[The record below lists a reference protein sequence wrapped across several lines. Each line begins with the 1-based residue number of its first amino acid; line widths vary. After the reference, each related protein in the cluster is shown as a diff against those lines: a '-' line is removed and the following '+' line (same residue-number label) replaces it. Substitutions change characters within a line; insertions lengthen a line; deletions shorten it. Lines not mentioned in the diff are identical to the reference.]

1 MSKQSD
7 HNDPTLCSAQVAER
21 DESVTS
27 RGETPPSTSSAAE
40 RKSDLPQSQ
49 RLRRGPEE
57 GFLGETNRFDELDL
71 IGTGGMGLVVRAF
84 DKDLRREVAI
94 KVLAPQ
100 WLGSE
105 TETERFCAE
114 ARITGQLEHP
124 YIIPVYE
131 LGTNGRGARFLCM
144 KLVHGKTLEDALD
157 EWGAARLGSDRLAD
171 LLDVFVKVCDAVA
184 YAHSRGII
192 HRDLKP
198 SNIMLG
204 DFGQVYVVDWGVA
217 RPRAQAAGSWGPRA
231 GASIDGEPSSEVPGS
246 LVGTL
251 CYMAPEQL
259 SGRIDQLDERTDVF
273 GLGATLYQILAGR
286 APRETREIVGIIAR
300 GGLVEITPPEQVVRG
315 AVVPAEL
322 SRIALKAMAFGPEDR
337 YPSVNDLKA
346 DVERF
351 QRGTWRLPHA
361 QFSAGTLIIREGD
374 PGTEAHIIVR
384 GTCIAFSGDGP
395 SEAVL
400 REMGPG
406 DVYGE
411 TAVFSNKPRSA
422 SVRAVTD
429 VEVMVVTS
437 DLLSNALGLN
447 QWMGRFVKALAD
459 RFREVDEKLRHL
471 NGRAVPGTEYPTRR
485 PPP

>member
-1 MSKQSD
+1 MSKQFD
-7 HNDPTLCSAQVAER
+7 HNEPTLCSVQVTTGDQR
-21 DESVTS
+21 VPSPVVPSVGS
-27 RGETPPSTSSAAE
+27 VAGREGDPA
-40 RKSDLPQSQ
+40 QSQ
-49 RLRRGPEE
+49 RLRRHSSG
-57 GFLGETNRFDELDL
+57 GFLGESERFDEIDL

-84 DKDLRREVAI
+84 DTDLHREVAI

-100 WLGSE
+100 WLTDAAE
-105 TETERFCAE
+105 VERFCAE

-131 LGTNGRGARFLCM
+131 FGTDSRGARFLCM
-144 KLVHGKTLEDALD
+144 KLVHGRTLEDTLH
-157 EWGAARLGSDRLAD
+157 ELGPARLSADHLAD

-204 DFGQVYVVDWGVA
+204 DFGQVYVADWGVA
-217 RPRAQAAGSWGPRA
+217 RPAAHSGSAWTPKNMA
-231 GASIDGEPSSEVPGS
+231 LTDGEPSAEAPGS

-273 GLGATLYQILAGR
+273 GLGAMLYQILAGR
-286 APRETREIVGIIAR
+286 PPRESSEIAGIIAR
-300 GGLVEITPPEQVVRG
+300 GGAGEITPPERVVPG
-315 AVVPAEL
+315 AVLPAEL
-322 SRIALKAMAFGPEDR
+322 SRIALKAMSSASTDR
-337 YPSVNDLKA
+337 YPSVNELKA

-351 QRGTWRLPHA
+351 QRGTWRLPRA

-384 GTCIAFSGDGP
+384 GICVAFCGDGP
-395 SEAVL
+395 SETVL

-411 TAVFSNKPRSA
+411 TAVFSNKPRTA
-422 SVRAVTD
+422 SVRAATE

-459 RFREVDEKLRHL
+459 RFREVDEKLRHP
-471 NGRAVPGTEYPTRR
+471 NQR
-485 PPP
+485 

>member
-1 MSKQSD
+1 MAE
-7 HNDPTLCSAQVAER
+7 HEGDPAR
-21 DESVTS
+21 
-27 RGETPPSTSSAAE
+27 
-40 RKSDLPQSQ
+40 SQ
-49 RLRRGPEE
+49 RLRRHPSG
-57 GFLGETNRFDELDL
+57 GFLGEGKRFDEIDL

-84 DKDLRREVAI
+84 DTDLHREVAI

-100 WLGSE
+100 WLTDAAE
-105 TETERFCAE
+105 VERFCAE

-131 LGTNGRGARFLCM
+131 FGTDSRGARFLCM
-144 KLVHGKTLEDALD
+144 KLVHGKTLEDNLR
-157 EWGAARLGSDRLAD
+157 ELGPFRLSADHLAD

-217 RPRAQAAGSWGPRA
+217 RPAAHAGS
-231 GASIDGEPSSEVPGS
+231 ASENMFPTDGESSPEAPGS

-259 SGRIDQLDERTDVF
+259 SGRVDQLDERTDVF

-286 APRETREIVGIIAR
+286 APRESSEIAGIIAR
-300 GGLVEITPPEQVVRG
+300 GGTGEITPPERVVPD
-315 AVVPAEL
+315 AVLPAEL
-322 SRIALKAMAFGPEDR
+322 SRIALKAMSSAAADR
-337 YPSVNDLKA
+337 YPSVNELKA
-346 DVERF
+346 DIERF
-351 QRGTWRLPHA
+351 QRGTWRLPRV
-361 QFSAGTLIIREGD
+361 QFSAGALIIREGD

-384 GTCIAFSGDGP
+384 GICVAFSGDGP
-395 SEAVL
+395 SEIVL

-411 TAVFSNKPRSA
+411 TAVFSNKPRTA
-422 SVRAVTD
+422 SVRAITD

-459 RFREVDEKLRHL
+459 RFREVDEKLRHT
-471 NGRAVPGTEYPTRR
+471 NQR
-485 PPP
+485 